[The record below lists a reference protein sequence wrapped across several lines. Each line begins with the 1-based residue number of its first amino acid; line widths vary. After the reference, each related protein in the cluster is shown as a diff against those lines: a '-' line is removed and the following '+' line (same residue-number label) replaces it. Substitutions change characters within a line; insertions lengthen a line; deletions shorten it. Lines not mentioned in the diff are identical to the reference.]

1 MKNQIK
7 TYKTISYLK
16 LICCI
21 ISKILLLL
29 GGICIARN
37 PKFVAGFKNSI
48 FLLLASFIMHLI
60 AVALESNSKF
70 KKARKL
76 VIKNEYNLTIAGN
89 GIMLVAI
96 TIITVFVLGAFLLF
110 WVINSLAFSI
120 LAIIAGMLVRNI
132 YQIFN
137 LNDTIKPRI

>member
-1 MKNQIK
+1 MKKQIK
-7 TYKTISYLK
+7 TYKTFSYLK

-60 AVALESNSKF
+60 AVALENNSKF

-76 VIKNEYNLTIAGN
+76 VIKNEYDLTIAGN

-137 LNDTIKPRI
+137 LNDTIKPII

>member
-1 MKNQIK
+1 MKKQIK

-16 LICCI
+16 LICRI

-60 AVALESNSKF
+60 AVALKSNSKF

>member
-1 MKNQIK
+1 MKKQIK
-7 TYKTISYLK
+7 TYKTFSYLK
-16 LICCI
+16 LLCRI
-21 ISKILLLL
+21 ISKMLLLL

-48 FLLLASFIMHLI
+48 FLLLASFIVHLI

>member
-1 MKNQIK
+1 MKKQIK
-7 TYKTISYLK
+7 TYKTFSYLK
-16 LICCI
+16 LLCRI
-21 ISKILLLL
+21 ISKMLLLL

>member
-1 MKNQIK
+1 MKKQIK
-7 TYKTISYLK
+7 TYKTFSYLK
-16 LICCI
+16 LLCRI
-21 ISKILLLL
+21 ISKMLLLL

-110 WVINSLAFSI
+110 WV
-120 LAIIAGMLVRNI
+120 RNI

-137 LNDTIKPRI
+137 LNDTIKPII

>member
-1 MKNQIK
+1 MKKQIK
-7 TYKTISYLK
+7 TYKTFSYLK
-16 LICCI
+16 LLCRI
-21 ISKILLLL
+21 ISKMSLLL

-37 PKFVAGFKNSI
+37 PKFVAGLKSSA

-76 VIKNEYNLTIAGN
+76 VIKNEYNLAIAGN

-96 TIITVFVLGAFLLF
+96 TIITIFVLGAFLLF
-110 WVINSLAFSI
+110 W
-120 LAIIAGMLVRNI
+120 VRNI

-137 LNDTIKPRI
+137 LNDTLKSRI

>member
-1 MKNQIK
+1 MKKQIK
-7 TYKTISYLK
+7 TYKTFSYLK
-16 LICCI
+16 LICRI

-60 AVALESNSKF
+60 AVALENNYKF

-76 VIKNEYNLTIAGN
+76 VIKNEYDLTIAGN

-110 WVINSLAFSI
+110 WIINSLAFSI

>member
-1 MKNQIK
+1 MKKQIK
-7 TYKTISYLK
+7 TYKTFSYLK
-16 LICCI
+16 LICRI

-76 VIKNEYNLTIAGN
+76 VIKNEYDLTIAGN

-110 WVINSLAFSI
+110 WIINSLAFSI

-137 LNDTIKPRI
+137 LNDTIKPII

>member
-1 MKNQIK
+1 MKKQIK
-7 TYKTISYLK
+7 TYKTFSYLK
-16 LICCI
+16 LLCRI
-21 ISKILLLL
+21 ISKMLLLL
-29 GGICIARN
+29 GGICIARS
-37 PKFVAGFKNSI
+37 PKFVAGLKSSA

-96 TIITVFVLGAFLLF
+96 TIITIFVLGAFLLF